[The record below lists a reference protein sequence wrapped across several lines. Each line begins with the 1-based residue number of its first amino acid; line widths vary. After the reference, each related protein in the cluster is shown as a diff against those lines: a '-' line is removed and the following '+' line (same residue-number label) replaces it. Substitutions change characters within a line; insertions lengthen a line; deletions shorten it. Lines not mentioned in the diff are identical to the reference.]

1 MSKEQRKTRRSEGA
15 YRLWSVTERERSI
28 SKLFFIKIWDCVEIE
43 PKTKAKRRLFKM
55 AELKIGFIQKYY
67 QKRANG
73 ELDIV
78 RNAQE
83 VYEEKLQDWLKKL
96 TEAQSKYDE
105 SVVLFDGM
113 KSTPIKK
120 TDHATIAKINSAK
133 SEISKNGQKLAN
145 AKMEYDQ
152 LVGLCNL
159 LDRFFSSVEIFYT
172 NGEYRFLVKLIPEKK
187 FNSLL
192 RSTND
197 VISLSE
203 LVAKLQD
210 KIVVKANTIGGALKK
225 AIDNIDITVRVVSE
239 DVLSDATSTL
249 EADGFTFVDDVKE
262 EVDIDLAQAPN
273 TSTNVNPA

>member
-1 MSKEQRKTRRSEGA
+1 
-15 YRLWSVTERERSI
+15 
-28 SKLFFIKIWDCVEIE
+28 
-43 PKTKAKRRLFKM
+43 M

-67 QKRANG
+67 QKRAND

-225 AIDNIDITVRVVSE
+225 AIDNIDITVRVVS
-239 DVLSDATSTL
+239 DDMLADATNSL
-249 EADGFTFVDDVKE
+249 EADGFTFVDDVHE